1 MSARVCYLS
10 RTDRGDA
17 LAGVRLVGEHTEDTW
32 QAPVNRDGEFEA
44 VEHVRLGAH
53 AAGEWVAHALRA
65 GRRRRSIDTVCM
77 DVDGSSCTWV
87 TAPSERRAM
96 VAAAYAQAGEDE
108 DLATS
113 AGLSTVEPMSSVPAG
128 TGAERRVGLMA
139 VPDSV
144 ARLFLDELDRRG
156 IAVRRVCSLWQVMAE
171 VWDPSGPGADVAH
184 SRLRED
190 RIVAEDAP
198 ASALVLVEPGGRLVW
213 VWSVSGEPI
222 AGGSIRLRASA
233 EGRCFVEPWD
243 IARLGTEWLAWSTQ
257 TGCAPRRVL
266 VIVPPLDTEGDPGGL
281 SAAEVGEHLG
291 RAWPNAS
298 IDLAVESDPV
308 GETLVRAVR
317 VAEAGAVEDEGLAA
331 LTRRPGRT
339 HRSMYRWWAA
349 ALLAGAGTLG
359 AMASSLYRRAGAI
372 EGRLGA
378 IEERQREILRASASH
393 QDLASEREF
402 PRRLETL
409 RNEAEGR
416 RASRVQVSESDK
428 PKPILAELL
437 NVAFALEG
445 GQYDE
450 IDPKL
455 IELDPLMCRVEIWVP
470 EGTLAYD
477 FQESLVGGSE
487 RIEWSVPRAGSGR
500 KDFLLPY
507 SIEGTWKSA
516 GSVP

>member
-17 LAGVRLVGEHTEDTW
+17 LAGVRLVGEHTEDSW
-32 QAPVNRDGEFEA
+32 RAPVNHGGEFEA
-44 VEHVRLGAH
+44 VEHVRLGTH
-53 AAGEWVAHALRA
+53 AAGEWVANALRA
-65 GRRRRSIDTVCM
+65 GRRRRSIDTVCV

-87 TAPSERRAM
+87 TSPSERRTM
-96 VAAAYAQAGEDE
+96 VAAAYAQAEEREGQ
-108 DLATS
+108 ATS

-144 ARLFLDELDRRG
+144 TRLFLDELDRRG
-156 IAVRRVCSLWQVMAE
+156 IAVRRVCSLWQLIAE

-184 SRLRED
+184 TRLRED
-190 RIVAEDAP
+190 RIVAEEAP
-198 ASALVLVEPGGRLVW
+198 ASAVVLVEPCGRLVW
-213 VWSVSGEPI
+213 VWSASGKPI
-222 AGGSIRLRASA
+222 AGGSMRLRASA
-233 EGRCFVEPWD
+233 EGQCLLKPWD
-243 IARLGTEWLAWSTQ
+243 MARLGTEWLAWSAQ

-298 IDLAVESDPV
+298 IDLAVEADPV
-308 GETLVRAVR
+308 GETLARAVR
-317 VAEAGAVEDEGLAA
+317 VAEAGTVQDEGLVA

-359 AMASSLYRRAGAI
+359 AMATSLYRRAGTI
-372 EGRLGA
+372 ESQLGM
-378 IEERQREILRASASH
+378 IEDRQREILRESASH
-393 QDLASEREF
+393 QDLASEMEF

-409 RNEAEGR
+409 RNEAKGR
-416 RASRVQVSESDK
+416 RASRVRVSDSDL

-450 IDPKL
+450 IEPKL
-455 IELDPLMCRVEIWVP
+455 IELGPLACRVEIWVP

-477 FQESLVGGSE
+477 FQESLVAACE
-487 RIEWSVPRAGSGR
+487 VIEWSEPAASTGR
-500 KDFLLPY
+500 RDVLLPY
-507 SIEGTWKSA
+507 TISGVWKSPD
-516 GSVP
+516 SRP